1 MDIYFVTQFLYEF
14 VERTTNKSLH
24 SGVVEIYHQ
33 SKLIGKDFS
42 TSMKFDFTNESH
54 LKTSFTRFIIGKLE
68 GISKHKPSLK
78 AIMKQNCSVDI
89 CQLENKSFKN
99 PVTTLPSF
107 NEVLVLKQPNTFIV
121 NSYALNSAL
130 LKV

>member
-33 SKLIGKDFS
+33 SKLIGKDFN
-42 TSMKFDFTNESH
+42 TSMKFDFTNDSH

-68 GISKHKPSLK
+68 GISKYKPSLK
-78 AIMKQNCSVDI
+78 TIMKQNCSVDI
-89 CQLENKSFKN
+89 CQLENKSFKT

-107 NEVLVLKQPNTFIV
+107 NEVLVLKQSNTFIV
-121 NSYALNSAL
+121 NSYALDSAL